1 MAVLLALDHF
11 ALLTNN
17 ETNDKWIVDF
27 VESQKVSIHYKDDT
41 TEQGYEC
48 GLLDMPNWA
57 FSYALALFRLD
68 RSQPTEGSNEKAD
81 HALKQSLGK
90 FPSVLEQLLVQNDI
104 NTSGRSFQRDWPAVL
119 GFARERDQ
127 EMRYKLTSAAA
138 ADPVV
143 RACTNQAHDLIVRI
157 FVQQNFK
164 LWSMDAVVQ
173 WAYRNLK
180 ELQENPDEVSPLQP
194 AMMRYARCNTGDY
207 EDKIQTMPADANPL
221 DAGLV
226 AHAMT
231 IDTNRPRFMQ
241 RAARGQGEGGML
253 DELQMMAGLNPN
265 GIALAGPPTEMIDP
279 DWPILEVFWR
289 SFLPWAHVDGVP
301 PPRR

>member
-1 MAVLLALDHF
+1 MGVLLALDHF

-17 ETNDKWIVDF
+17 ETNDQWIVDF
-27 VESQKVSIHYKDDT
+27 VESEKVKLHYKDDT
-41 TEQGYEC
+41 AEVGYEC
-48 GLLDMPNWA
+48 ALLDMPNWA
-57 FSYALALFRLD
+57 YSYALALFRLA
-68 RSQPTEGSNEKAD
+68 RSQPTDESSAKAD
-81 HALKQSLGK
+81 HALKQALGR
-90 FPSVLEQLLVQNDI
+90 FPSVLEQLLVQNDV
-104 NTSGRSFQRDWPAVL
+104 NTSGRSFQTDWPVVL

-127 EMRYKLTSAAA
+127 KVRHTLTESAA

-143 RACTNQAHDLIVRI
+143 RACTTQAHDLIIRI

-164 LWSMDAVVQ
+164 LWSIDAVLQ
-173 WAYRNLK
+173 WAHRNLK
-180 ELQENPDEVSPLQP
+180 DLMENPDDVIPLQP
-194 AMMRYARCNTGDY
+194 AIMRYARCDPADY

-221 DAGLV
+221 DPGLV

-241 RAARGQGEGGML
+241 RAARGAGAMMM
-253 DELQMMAGLNPN
+253 DEFQMMAGLNPN
-265 GIALAGPPTEMIDP
+265 GVVLAGPPTEMIDP

-289 SFLPWAHVDGVP
+289 SFLPWAHVEGVP